1 MAKWLILFLLA
12 NLMGTVAYA
21 LYRAKRKESIG
32 LVLFFLFLPGL
43 GFVFYFAPQWI
54 QKTFLKQHYDRDSL
68 VKRLAIPKNTEQVD
82 VERELN
88 VVPVKDAMA
97 VSDNFQKRSLLLNQL
112 RKDIHSNYRE
122 LLAAEADEDSES
134 AHYVAAAKMEVYAA
148 RQKEWTQALKA
159 HQADPDNEELF
170 EQMLGELE
178 RFLDSGLLSAR
189 EETIYKKRYCD
200 FVRETHGGDLAGLN
214 GEILKTYLRFLVDLK
229 EYGQALQLWKTYRP
243 ALRSEACYM
252 KMLAMFYAQRDKA
265 QFDQCIRELQA
276 DAGVRLS
283 ASGLES
289 LRYWLERT

>member
-21 LYRAKRKESIG
+21 WYRAKRKESIG

-68 VKRLAIPKNTEQVD
+68 VKRLAIPQNAELVD

-134 AHYVAAAKMEVYAA
+134 AH
-148 RQKEWTQALKA
+148 
-159 HQADPDNEELF
+159 
-170 EQMLGELE
+170 
-178 RFLDSGLLSAR
+178 
-189 EETIYKKRYCD
+189 
-200 FVRETHGGDLAGLN
+200 
-214 GEILKTYLRFLVDLK
+214 
-229 EYGQALQLWKTYRP
+229 
-243 ALRSEACYM
+243 
-252 KMLAMFYAQRDKA
+252 
-265 QFDQCIRELQA
+265 
-276 DAGVRLS
+276 
-283 ASGLES
+283 
-289 LRYWLERT
+289 

>member
-122 LLAAEADEDSES
+122 LLAAEADKDSES

-148 RQKEWTQALKA
+148 RQKE
-159 HQADPDNEELF
+159 
-170 EQMLGELE
+170 
-178 RFLDSGLLSAR
+178 LSL
-189 EETIYKKRYCD
+189 I
-200 FVRETHGGDLAGLN
+200 H
-214 GEILKTYLRFLVDLK
+214 I
-229 EYGQALQLWKTYRP
+229 
-243 ALRSEACYM
+243 
-252 KMLAMFYAQRDKA
+252 
-265 QFDQCIRELQA
+265 
-276 DAGVRLS
+276 
-283 ASGLES
+283 
-289 LRYWLERT
+289 